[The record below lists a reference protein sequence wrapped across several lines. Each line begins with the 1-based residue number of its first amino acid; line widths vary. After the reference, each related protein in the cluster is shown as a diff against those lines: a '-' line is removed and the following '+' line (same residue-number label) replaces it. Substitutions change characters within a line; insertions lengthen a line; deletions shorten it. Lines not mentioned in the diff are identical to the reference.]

1 MRTARQRRRSISF
14 GKRQPITRATSCFAP
29 LSSRTLWHF
38 GFRFLRQTEP
48 SASVKVIF
56 CVLLLFDYPFLN
68 FYLLCWSIV
77 DVTVDSCNNGAPSVS
92 SSNFEVINSRLE
104 QRTAIVRWSLQ
115 RPSECRPI
123 GSSSSRGYEIYLL
136 DMKGNTLYVYY
147 CCHSFSTF
155 KSAAIFIKR
164 ATKRVDS
171 GNTTSVTFENLVRQE
186 AYKFVILPNQN
197 KFDSS
202 LNDYLPL
209 PINSSLQHHV
219 FLPTSFN
226 SELYFA
232 AT

>member
-1 MRTARQRRRSISF
+1 MRTARQRRRLISF
-14 GKRQPITRATSCFAP
+14 GRARAITRAKSCSAP
-29 LSSRTLWHF
+29 LSSRTLWLF
-38 GFRFLRQTEP
+38 GFGFLRQTEP
-48 SASVKVIF
+48 SASVKVIC
-56 CVLLLFDYPFLN
+56 CVLLLFDYPFFN
-68 FYLLCWSIV
+68 CYLLCWSIV
-77 DVTVDSCNNGAPSVS
+77 DVTVDSNNNGAPSVS
-92 SSNFEVINSRLE
+92 SSTFEVINTRLE

-115 RPSECRPI
+115 RPSECRSI
-123 GSSSSRGYEIYLL
+123 GSSSWRAYEIYLL

-147 CCHSFSTF
+147 YCHSFSTF
-155 KSAAIFIKR
+155 KSIAIFIKR

-171 GNTTSVTFENLVRQE
+171 GNTTSASFENLNRKE

-202 LNDYLPL
+202 LNGYLPL

-232 AT
+232 VT